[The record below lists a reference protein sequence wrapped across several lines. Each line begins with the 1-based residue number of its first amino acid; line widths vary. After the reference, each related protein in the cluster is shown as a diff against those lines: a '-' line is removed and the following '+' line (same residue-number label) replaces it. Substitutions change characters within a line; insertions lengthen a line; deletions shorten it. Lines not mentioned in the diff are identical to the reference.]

1 MRPCQGANSAAVLVQ
16 RTAIRLRMWCLIV
29 RRATA
34 ASSAA
39 LMLSTNLS
47 AQRPWCRRHLDMQE
61 DCHSCQMSFALT
73 ASMADAG
80 LRVPARP
87 DSVRLQL
94 STLGQSYTILVL
106 PTMSVRD
113 LKTELAHRF
122 NWNVWEIKLYVG
134 SHSLGDHELVESFCT
149 QTISAVISS
158 STAARGDAPL
168 RAIADPLMSDPLSGG
183 VPIYLCGAAAGVD
196 RFAAMGQAESLTC
209 VVPVGAT
216 EIPLPKY
223 SKRYSIGQPTE
234 RHASAGHTAVLLLLH
249 DIHRTQQRILM
260 LLQMLLSRLDG

>member
-1 MRPCQGANSAAVLVQ
+1 
-16 RTAIRLRMWCLIV
+16 
-29 RRATA
+29 
-34 ASSAA
+34 
-39 LMLSTNLS
+39 MLSNNLS

-61 DCHSCQMSFALT
+61 NCHYCQMSFALT

-87 DSVRLQL
+87 DSVRLLL

-158 STAARGDAPL
+158 STADSGDAPL
-168 RAIADPLMSDPLSGG
+168 RAIADPLLSDPLPGG
-183 VPIYLCGAAAGVD
+183 VPIYLCAAAAGVQQLGLVT
-196 RFAAMGQAESLTC
+196 AEGQAESLTC
-209 VVPVGAT
+209 AAPVGVA

-234 RHASAGHTAVLLLLH
+234 RHTSAGHTTVLLLLR
-249 DIHRTQQRILM
+249 DTHRTQQRILM
-260 LLQMLLSRLDG
+260 LLQTFLSRLDG